1 MERIKRV
8 LFHVFRNIYHY
19 RVDYIRTFL
28 FLRLFQLIILAPAGS
43 LLIWSVLKV
52 IGVLSITEQNIVY
65 VLQHP
70 YVWFVGFFAILVL
83 MIFIYYETG
92 MLMLLAYHQQKS
104 IPYTLTGLWRRLNKK
119 VMYFFSFQ
127 TLILLFYIVLIIPLI
142 SVVLPISLLQDLQI
156 PKFIVDELKGSTK
169 GLLLYV
175 GVLAIILA
183 VSMRFIFTL
192 PFFAIYET
200 ATIWEAVK
208 KSWQFSHRRLHET
221 LGMLAFI
228 LIVHVTISTAVIALI
243 FIPLFVIE
251 RVIPGWALVTA
262 AFTLTVF
269 EGAAI
274 VLFTLLQAFFSQILV
289 LVAFQL
295 TRMHPVVPVCPR
307 FRTTIMHW
315 TVVTMTFLF
324 FLVSGF
330 NTINLQKTLY
340 EPETKIIAH
349 RGFMERGVENTLSSI
364 RASKEAGAHMVEIDI
379 QQTADGEFVLFHDAT
394 LARLA
399 GRDNSVENMTLEEL
413 LQVEVSSRGLTDTI
427 PSLEQALVLAKEL
440 NIRYLIEL
448 KPHGKETDDW
458 LERLLA
464 ELASHGVLDIHY
476 IQALDAKLIAKVN
489 ELEPRVRAGEVY
501 AVNFGSVPNKGAD
514 FIAIEQFFVGQGL
527 VDQAKELDMPIL
539 VWTVNTER
547 DMQKFLEMK
556 VDGII
561 TNHPDVLAQLL
572 ANFDDD
578 RYFMN
583 RLFNKIQYIF

>member
-8 LFHVFRNIYHY
+8 LFHVFRNIYYY

-28 FLRLFQLIILAPAGS
+28 FLRLFQIVVLAPAGS
-43 LLIWSVLKV
+43 LLVWSVLKV
-52 IGVLSITEQNIVY
+52 IGVSSITEQNIIY
-65 VLQHP
+65 VIKHP
-70 YVWFVGFFAILVL
+70 FVWFAVLVAIMVL
-83 MIFIYYETG
+83 MLFVYYETG

-104 IPYTLTGLWRRLNKK
+104 MPYTLTGLLRRLNKK

-127 TLILLFYIVLIIPLI
+127 TLILVFYIALIIPLI
-142 SVVLPISLLQDLQI
+142 STVLPLSILQNLQI
-156 PKFIVDELKGSTK
+156 PNFIVDELKGSTE
-169 GLLLYV
+169 GFAMYV
-175 GVLAIILA
+175 GVIVVVLA

-200 ATIWEAVK
+200 ATIWESVK
-208 KSWQFSHRRLHET
+208 RSWQFSHRKLHET
-221 LGMLAFI
+221 LGMLTFI
-228 LIVHVTISTAVIALI
+228 LLVHLSISAVVVVII
-243 FIPLFVIE
+243 FTPLYIIE
-251 RVIPGWALVTA
+251 RLVPGWSLVTA
-262 AFTLTVF
+262 AFTLTLF

-274 VLFTLLQAFFSQILV
+274 VLFTLLQALFSQVLV
-289 LVAFQL
+289 LVAFKM

-307 FRTTIMHW
+307 FRATILHW
-315 TVVTMTFLF
+315 TVVSTTYLF

-330 NTINLQKTLY
+330 NIISLEKTLY

-364 RASKEAGAHMVEIDI
+364 RASKDAGADMVEIDI
-379 QQTADGEFVLFHDAT
+379 QQTVDGEFVLFHDAN
-394 LARLA
+394 LSRLA
-399 GRDNSVENMTLEEL
+399 GIDGAVSDMTLEEVL
-413 LQVEVSSRGLTDTI
+413 AIEVSSRGLTDTI
-427 PSLEQALVLAKEL
+427 PSLEQALVLAKNL
-440 NIRYLIEL
+440 DIDYLIEL

-458 LERLLA
+458 LERLVAQL
-464 ELASHGVLDIHY
+464 ERHRMLDTHFV
-476 IQALDAKLIAKVN
+476 QALDAKLIAEMT

-501 AVNFGSVPNKGAD
+501 AVNFGSVPNMEAN

-527 VDQAKELDMPIL
+527 VENAHELDIPVF

-561 TNHPDVLAQLL
+561 TNHPDVLANLL
-572 ANFDDD
+572 ANFDED
-578 RYFMN
+578 RYFMQ